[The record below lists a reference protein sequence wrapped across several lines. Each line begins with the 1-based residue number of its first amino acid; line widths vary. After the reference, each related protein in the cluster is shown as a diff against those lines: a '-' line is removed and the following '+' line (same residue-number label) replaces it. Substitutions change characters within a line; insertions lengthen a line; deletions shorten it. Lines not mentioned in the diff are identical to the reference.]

1 MSEKTMLIVPSEL
14 TRKIDDN
21 RGDMGRGEFIDFL
34 IDGQLKADT
43 KEQTHIIKEEIGSLK
58 QELKTILLR
67 EDKEREYR
75 YVTKEEIQSLQQNIK
90 GEIEALTQ
98 DIKTV
103 LLKEDKVREHKYV
116 TKEEIQALQHDT
128 KKLLKSFIDFFIGYG
143 LEMGKPSPE
152 TDLNELAKKLGVGEL
167 EDDIASDNADD
178 EGREVK
184 IKWK

>member
-1 MSEKTMLIVPSEL
+1 MPEKTMLIVPSEL

-43 KEQTHIIKEEIGSLK
+43 KEQSHIIKEEIGSLK

-67 EDKEREYR
+67 EDKSREYK
-75 YVTKEEIQSLQQNIK
+75 YVTKEEISALQQDIK
-90 GEIEALTQ
+90 GEISSLTQ

-103 LLKEDKVREHKYV
+103 LLKEDKAREHKYV
-116 TKEEIQALQHDT
+116 TKEEIQALQQDT

-152 TDLNELAKKLGVGEL
+152 TDLNELAKKLGVGGL
-167 EDDIASDNADD
+167 EDEIASDNAEE
-178 EGREVK
+178 EGKEVK